1 MEATFFRCQ
10 IFEGEHFLS
19 PDVAFSYT
27 KLLYGG
33 ENGSDRNYLVSWLN
47 TWNLES
53 AAISLNGCLVFH
65 TPFFMY

>member
-10 IFEGEHFLS
+10 IFEGKHFLS

-27 KLLYGG
+27 KVLYGG

-65 TPFFMY
+65 TRFSWY